1 MLMSLEPGKPVVSK
15 TTFTPY
21 EIDPNQGSAPT
32 QTTPS
37 IRTVGTTTPSG
48 TASACA
54 SASAPVNAPTS
65 APANA
70 PVSAPAIG
78 GYVPK
83 QGKMTVEDVEE
94 ELEMLMKRME
104 FLSETLQQLRKENAK
119 DM

>member
-1 MLMSLEPGKPVVSK
+1 MSLEPGKPVVSK

-32 QTTPS
+32 QAAPS
-37 IRTVGTTTPSG
+37 IRTVGTTAPSG
-48 TASACA
+48 TTS
-54 SASAPVNAPTS
+54 PS

-70 PVSAPAIG
+70 PASAPAVG